1 MLFAIVFLKIHGSQP
16 HRFFYTAR
24 HMIHASSLELSPNAD
39 SFATGLTAAAFF
51 PLGIMSPYFF
61 PFINIDIFSSV
72 DVGALQIEIGVLYL
86 EKTTE
91 RKIMDV
97 VPKSQPTVDEAQ
109 WEEKVK
115 AYHLPRAEINKVS
128 SRGRWIDNSA
138 FFSVQVVMEY
148 LVKEGFKDAVGA
160 FQEESG
166 IDPGINMSM
175 LDDQIRIRDAVEA
188 GKVVRQTC
196 VESCISHLR

>member
-1 MLFAIVFLKIHGSQP
+1 M
-16 HRFFYTAR
+16 
-24 HMIHASSLELSPNAD
+24 
-39 SFATGLTAAAFF
+39 
-51 PLGIMSPYFF
+51 
-61 PFINIDIFSSV
+61 
-72 DVGALQIEIGVLYL
+72 LYL

-138 FFSVQVVMEY
+138 FFFVQVVMEY

-188 GKVVRQTC
+188 GKGHT
-196 VESCISHLR
+196 S

>member
-1 MLFAIVFLKIHGSQP
+1 
-16 HRFFYTAR
+16 
-24 HMIHASSLELSPNAD
+24 
-39 SFATGLTAAAFF
+39 
-51 PLGIMSPYFF
+51 
-61 PFINIDIFSSV
+61 
-72 DVGALQIEIGVLYL
+72 
-86 EKTTE
+86 
-91 RKIMDV
+91 MDV

-115 AYHLPRAEINKVS
+115 AYHLPRAEINK
-128 SRGRWIDNSA
+128 
-138 FFSVQVVMEY
+138 VVMEY

-188 GKVVRQTC
+188 GSIQEA
-196 VESCISHLR
+196 VELVNDVDPEILDTNSTLFFHLQQQQLLELIKEAS

>member
-1 MLFAIVFLKIHGSQP
+1 M
-16 HRFFYTAR
+16 
-24 HMIHASSLELSPNAD
+24 
-39 SFATGLTAAAFF
+39 
-51 PLGIMSPYFF
+51 
-61 PFINIDIFSSV
+61 
-72 DVGALQIEIGVLYL
+72 LYL

-188 GKVVRQTC
+188 GKVVRQPC